1 MRSLLRAHWPLL
13 VVLAVAAA
21 VRVAVGIAYQPAIF
35 FGDSWAYLDLAF
47 GGSPVGFAPDRPSG
61 YPLAIDLLSLFGRSL
76 AAITTAQ
83 HLAGLLT
90 GVLVYALLTRLALPR
105 WLATAGAAVV
115 LLDAYAIALEQQI
128 LAEAFFTLAL
138 AASFFLVAG
147 RDRDMVAL
155 AASGALLAVAATM
168 RTAALFAVPVWALYV
183 VWAHRRP
190 RLVAPAALGLVLTLL
205 AYASW
210 QAVDT
215 GRFGLTQADG
225 WFLYGRVGEIADCGD
240 AKIPA
245 AAQPLCNR
253 NARDRREGAA
263 YHIWNADGPA
273 RRTFGG
279 MSKDPDVQARSN
291 DALREFARAI
301 IRDRP
306 GRYADL
312 VWDDFLRYFT
322 PGARSRGNSDLAVAL
337 PQFGRIVRRN
347 EIARDRWFPGYVPHV
362 RPPAKRVR
370 DYHERVHVPRPL
382 MAALAVAA
390 LLELA
395 LAAVALALRRSG
407 PPRRRE
413 VFVLA
418 GAALAMLLGAA
429 ATSEFVLRYLIP
441 VVPLLVCGGVA
452 ASADIAALAAR
463 AVRQILR
470 AQAGRSVS
478 PDAGPVESTT

>member
-1 MRSLLRAHWPLL
+1 MRSLLRVHWPLL
-13 VVLAVAAA
+13 VVLAIAAT
-21 VRVAVGIAYQPAIF
+21 VRVAVVVAYRPAIF

-47 GGSPVGFAPDRPSG
+47 GGSPVAFAPDRPSG
-61 YPLAIDLLSLFGRSL
+61 YPLLIDVLSIFGRSL
-76 AAITTAQ
+76 GAITTAQ
-83 HLAGLLT
+83 HIAGLVT
-90 GVLVYALLTRLALPR
+90 GVLVYALLVRLRVPR

-147 RDRDMVAL
+147 RDRGALAL
-155 AASGALLAVAATM
+155 AASGALLAAATTM
-168 RTAALFAVPVWALYV
+168 RTAALFAVPVWVVYV

-190 RLVAPAALGLVLTLL
+190 RLIGPAALGLILPLL
-205 AYASW
+205 VYASW
-210 QAVDT
+210 HAADT

-240 AKIPA
+240 ADVPTA
-245 AAQPLCNR
+245 ARPLCDR

-279 MSKDPDVQARSN
+279 MSSDPDTQARSN
-291 DALREFARAI
+291 DALRGFARAI

-306 GRYADL
+306 GAYARL
-312 VWDDFLRYFT
+312 VRDDFLRYFT
-322 PGARSRGNSDLAVAL
+322 PGAQARGNSDLAVAL

-347 EIARDRWFPGYVPHV
+347 EIARDRWFPGFVPHV
-362 RPPAKRVR
+362 SPPAKRVR

-382 MAALAVAA
+382 MAALAIAA
-390 LLELA
+390 LLQL
-395 LAAVALALRRSG
+395 AVAAAAFALRRPP

-413 VFVLA
+413 VFLLA
-418 GAALAMLLGAA
+418 GAALAMLFGTA

-452 ASADIAALAAR
+452 AAVDLAALAAR
-463 AVRQILR
+463 LVPLARRGRTRGRPEPAV
-470 AQAGRSVS
+470 
-478 PDAGPVESTT
+478 P